1 MRVAIIGGGL
11 SGTLAAMRLLRCF
24 GNSVHITLIERRS
37 RQLNRGVAYSAHLSQ
52 QLLNVPAGRMGLFPE
67 EVDGFL
73 KWTKAG
79 PMPDV
84 QPGEFLPRRLYGDFV
99 HDQFHDLI
107 ERHPRAVEIV
117 RTEAVAMDQH
127 PANGAVITLRDDRIV
142 RADVVLLAM
151 GNAPPAHLPG
161 LAEQLWD
168 HPRYVPWPWKH
179 GALAEIGTQEH
190 VVFVG
195 SGLTMVDVL
204 LSLRDHGHTGQVT
217 VVSRRGSLPRPH
229 TGSVPYSLEQAAP
242 EMEGLTAL
250 RLWSWVR
257 REVEL
262 AAKRGLPWQ
271 SVMDAVKPNV
281 QEWWQ
286 ALPQSER
293 SRFLRHARP
302 YWEVHRHRMPAPV
315 FERLLA
321 MEATGEMRRI
331 AGRVR
336 NIRATADGMIMD
348 VLTRGEQGKEELHV
362 HRIINCTGPQSDTR
376 RMEQPLLKN
385 LLHMGLATWDPL
397 HMGLHCA
404 PNGALI
410 DAGGRVSDTLF
421 AVGPLCKATLWES
434 TAVPEIREQVA
445 NLVDLL
451 VRERAVRDRS
461 WIGRLFDRLSM
472 QDA

>member
-1 MRVAIIGGGL
+1 
-11 SGTLAAMRLLRCF
+11 MRLLQCF
-24 GNSVHITLIERRS
+24 GNRVHIILIERRS

-73 KWTKAG
+73 KWAKAG
-79 PMPDV
+79 PMPSANGGD
-84 QPGEFLPRRLYGDFV
+84 FLPRRIFGDFV
-99 HDQFHDLI
+99 HEQFHDLL
-107 ERHPRAVEIV
+107 EKHPNAVEIV

-127 PANGAVITLRDDRIV
+127 PANGCTITLRDERIV
-142 RADVVLLAM
+142 RTDVVLLAM

-161 LAEQLWD
+161 MPEELWD

-179 GALAEIGTQEH
+179 GALAGIGSEDH

-204 LSLRDHGHTGQVT
+204 LSLRDQGHTGPVT
-217 VVSRRGSLPRPH
+217 VVSRRGELPRPH
-229 TGSVPYSLEQAAP
+229 AGPVPYRIEQDPLPLA
-242 EMEGLTAL
+242 GLTAIQ
-250 RLWSWVR
+250 LWGWVR
-257 REVEL
+257 KEVDL
-262 AAKRGLPWQ
+262 AAARGLPWQ
-271 SVMDAVKPNV
+271 SVMDAVKPLV
-281 QEWWQ
+281 QGWWQ
-286 ALPQSER
+286 SLPTVER

-315 FERLLA
+315 HERLCN
-321 MEATGEMRRI
+321 MEAVGAMRRL

-336 NIRATADGMIMD
+336 NIRATTDGLIMD
-348 VLTRGEQGKEELHV
+348 VLHRGEYLKEEVHA

-385 LLHMGLATWDPL
+385 LLHTGLGTWDPL

-410 DAGGRVSDTLF
+410 DAGGRTSDALF
-421 AVGPLCKATLWES
+421 ATGPLCKATLWES
-434 TAVPEIREQVA
+434 TAVPEIREHVA
-445 NLVDLL
+445 ALVEQL
-451 VRERAVRDRS
+451 VQQRGSRDRS